1 MRNPLNGLL
10 VLGLL
15 LASCAQAHGMD
26 AGAVPT
32 ASSTARTLIIA
43 LPSTGIGNIAVM
55 ISVPLTPRYTTSTG
69 VVVVIPPYFTKPS
82 GFLTDPDFTSLGLI
96 SISYL
101 WPGGTD
107 TRTGAHSDGT
117 YDYGGA
123 ESIQALRDVIRF
135 AVNLIPDQNGHYL
148 TNLTQVPP
156 LTAEVGLYAD
166 AEAGT
171 AVLSALAKYG
181 DQMNG
186 VQYLVGRENPALD
199 SLASQELGYWGSDA
213 KPVYN
218 PLYTYPDDFS
228 PNEIT
233 LDYKSVRWDPNYKDS
248 LTGFVGR
255 PFLDLK
261 GNGIYTAGDYAF
273 SGQVPILFGK
283 RYYSTALTEALSANG
298 VLSAASW
305 PSTLA
310 TPQEVAQYWQTPQ
323 QIMAAYRN
331 VGNNLPDLK
340 VMLVFAQ
347 NDHAQ
352 VAQDKPHIHE
362 TFLGFRFEAANP
374 GTGIGLWVRLNP
386 DRAYVQAFI
395 PSAGLDF
402 PDNSADTQPED
413 WTKAMDWA
421 YPDQGTTGNLVALA
435 AVAEMADR
443 SQLGDWDDNLGQVLT
458 QFPPPTP

>member
-1 MRNPLNGLL
+1 MRNPFIRLL
-10 VLGLL
+10 VLSLL
-15 LASCAQAHGMD
+15 LASCGEAR
-26 AGAVPT
+26 GANTGAAPAV
-32 ASSTARTLIIA
+32 SSTARTLVTA
-43 LPSTGIGNIAVM
+43 LPSAGIGNIAVM
-55 ISVPLTPRYTTSTG
+55 ISIPRTPRYTTSAG
-69 VVVVIPPYFTKPS
+69 VVIMVSPYFTKPS
-82 GFLTDPDFTSLGLI
+82 GFLTDPNFTSLGLI

-107 TRTGAHSDGT
+107 ARTRARSDGT

-123 ESIQALRDVIRF
+123 SSIKALRDVIRF

-156 LTAEVGLYAD
+156 LTSEVGLYAY

-171 AVLSALAKYG
+171 AVLRALAQYG
-181 DQMNG
+181 DEMNG
-186 VQYLVGRENPALD
+186 VQYLVDRENPTLD
-199 SLASQELGYWGSDA
+199 SLSSQELGYWGSDA

-218 PLYTYPDDFS
+218 PLYQYPDDFS

-233 LDYKSVRWDPNYKDS
+233 LDYKSLRWDPNYKDS
-248 LTGFVGR
+248 NTGLIGR
-255 PFLDLK
+255 PYLDLK
-261 GNGIYTAGDYAF
+261 GNGIFTAGDFAF

-298 VLSAASW
+298 ALSAADW
-305 PSTLA
+305 PATLA
-310 TPQEVAQYWQTPQ
+310 TPQEVTQYWQSPQ
-323 QIMAAYRN
+323 QIMAAYRS

-362 TFLGFRFEAANP
+362 AFLGFRFEAANP

-402 PDNSADTQPED
+402 PDNPADTQPED
-413 WTKAMDWA
+413 WTKVMGWA
-421 YPDQGTTGNLVALA
+421 YPDQGTAGNPVTLA

-443 SQLGDWDDNLGQVLT
+443 SQLGDWDDNLGAVLVQET
-458 QFPPPTP
+458 TPGP